1 MARRAPTR
9 VPADT
14 LTGPHTRPLDRRDRD
29 RARPYR
35 MRIPP
40 SIQHSLASGDIDA
53 VEAEWLAAVD
63 GEIAVETFLAITNG
77 LVRLDEGER
86 VGTLLELLDDQLQD
100 RGQWAERLDLI
111 RGAGSRYLRSG
122 QVYETVLDTLHELY
136 RDRES
141 DLSELLHELGLD
153 RGRQE
158 TVKLWDKVDRLRNLL
173 AFQRGDIV
181 EMTGRGVGRIAEV
194 NMPLQTFKVDLEKAN
209 GVAVGFRAAGK
220 MLTLLPPEHVLR
232 RKLEEPEELAAMK
245 PPALLELTLK
255 SYDRPLTG
263 AEVRAIVVGIIP
275 ARRWSSWWT
284 SARKQAQVLSSGGS
298 RQTYRWVEATDAESS
313 LWQEFEQAT
322 PRARIGL
329 LRRAANQ
336 SQELRDRMAAFLDDL
351 GQGLA
356 RGQPALA
363 FEIRCALERFG
374 AEPTWPAE
382 ELLASLKDPL
392 DFFASID
399 PRGPR
404 EQAYR
409 VLPDCRSDWR
419 EVLEKRF
426 LLETDTK
433 AIGTIA
439 ELIDEELLR
448 RCAARAQ
455 VQPHRTPAAFTWLA
469 EGAAT
474 DPALRD
480 GRQNRLLNLLIQALR
495 NEAFASFRLRLK
507 ALFDSGGTVP
517 KLLPELTLEEARQAE
532 VSIRHA
538 ALEDYRREPL
548 LTALHLKFPDLLAD
562 QDTDDDLYAL
572 PASIAAKRERLREL
586 VEEELPANRKAIE
599 EARALGDL
607 RENFEYKSARQRH
620 EYLTSLATE
629 LQQDLQRSTP
639 IDLAAAA
646 CDKLR
651 IGNQAILESETG
663 EQRTLAI
670 LGPWESAP
678 ERGVISYE
686 SDLALKLL
694 GSEPGAEVEMNGETF
709 TVQAIETLASATP
722 APE

>member
-1 MARRAPTR
+1 
-9 VPADT
+9 
-14 LTGPHTRPLDRRDRD
+14 
-29 RARPYR
+29 
-35 MRIPP
+35 MRIPQ
-40 SIQHSLASGDIDA
+40 STQESLASGDIDA

-63 GEIAVETFLAITNG
+63 GEIAVETFLAITKG

-86 VGTLLELLDDQLQD
+86 VGTLLELLDDQLQV
-100 RGQWAERLDLI
+100 RGLWADRLDLI

-141 DLSELLHELGLD
+141 DLNELLHELGLD

-194 NMPLQTFKVDLEKAN
+194 NMPLQTFKVDLETAK

-232 RKLEEPEELAAMK
+232 RKLEEQEELAAMK
-245 PPALLELTLK
+245 PPELLELTLK

-382 ELLASLKDPL
+382 ALLASMKDPL
-392 DFFASID
+392 GFFASID

-409 VLPDCRSDWR
+409 LLPACRSDWR

-469 EGAAT
+469 EGAAA

-495 NEAFASFRLRLK
+495 HEAFAPFRLRLK

-517 KLLPELTLEEARQAE
+517 KLLPELTLDEARQAE
-532 VSIRHA
+532 ASIRHA

-548 LTALHLKFPDLLAD
+548 LAALHLKFPDLLAD

-572 PASIAAKRERLREL
+572 PASIAAKRDRLREL
-586 VEEELPANRKAIE
+586 VQEELPANRKAIE

-639 IDLAAAA
+639 IDVGAAA

-651 IGNQAILESETG
+651 IGNRAIFESASG

-678 ERGVISYE
+678 ERGIISYE
-686 SDLALKLL
+686 SDLALRLL
-694 GSEPGAEVEMNGETF
+694 GSEPGARVEMDGETF
-709 TVQAIETLASATP
+709 ILQTIENLREDSLAPT
-722 APE
+722 

>member
-1 MARRAPTR
+1 
-9 VPADT
+9 
-14 LTGPHTRPLDRRDRD
+14 
-29 RARPYR
+29 

-232 RKLEEPEELAAMK
+232 RKLEELEELAAMK
-245 PPALLELTLK
+245 PPELLERTLK

-313 LWQEFEQAT
+313 LWQEFEQAA

-419 EVLEKRF
+419 DVLEKRF

-495 NEAFASFRLRLK
+495 NEAFAPFRLRLK

-562 QDTDDDLYAL
+562 QDDDDDLYAL

-586 VEEELPANRKAIE
+586 VEQELPANRKAIE

-651 IGNQAILESETG
+651 IGNQAILESESG

-678 ERGVISYE
+678 ERGIISYE

-709 TVQAIETLASATP
+709 TLQAIETLASASP

>member
-1 MARRAPTR
+1 
-9 VPADT
+9 
-14 LTGPHTRPLDRRDRD
+14 
-29 RARPYR
+29 

-40 SIQHSLASGDIDA
+40 STQASLAGGDIDA

-63 GEIAVETFLAITNG
+63 GEIEVETFLAITRG

-86 VGTLLELLDDQLQD
+86 VGTLLELLDDQLQE
-100 RGQWAERLDLI
+100 RGLWADRLDLI

-122 QVYETVLDTLHELY
+122 QVYETVLDTLHKLY
-136 RDRES
+136 RERES
-141 DLSELLHELGLD
+141 DLNELLHELGLD

-173 AFQRGDIV
+173 AYKRGDIV

-194 NMPLQTFKVDLEKAN
+194 NMPLQTFKVDLETAK

-232 RKLEEPEELAAMK
+232 RKLEDLEELASMK
-245 PPALLELTLK
+245 PPRLLELTLR

-313 LWQEFEQAT
+313 LWEEFRKAE
-322 PRARIGL
+322 PRARIDL

-336 SQELRDRMAAFLDDL
+336 SQELRDRMTAALDDL
-351 GQGLA
+351 GQRLIEA
-356 RGQPALA
+356 RPALA
-363 FEIRCALERFG
+363 FELRCALERFG

-382 ELLASLKDPL
+382 ELLGRLEDPL

-409 VLPDCRSDWR
+409 LLPNCRDDWTD
-419 EVLEKRF
+419 VLEKRF
-426 LLETDTK
+426 LLETDTR

-439 ELIDEELLR
+439 ELLDEDLRR

-469 EGAAT
+469 EGAAA
-474 DPALRD
+474 DPALRE
-480 GRQNRLLNLLIQALR
+480 GRQNRLLNLLIHALR
-495 NEAFASFRLRLK
+495 HEAFAPFRLRLK

-517 KLLPELTLEEARQAE
+517 KLLPELTVDEARQAE

-548 LTALHLKFPDLLAD
+548 LAALHLKFPDLLAD

-572 PASIAAKRERLREL
+572 PASIAAKREKLREL

-607 RENFEYKSARQRH
+607 RENFEYKAARQRH
-620 EYLTSLATE
+620 EYLTALATD

-639 IDLAAAA
+639 IDLGASA

-651 IGNQAILESETG
+651 IGNRAIFESASG

-678 ERGVISYE
+678 ERGIISYE

-694 GSEPGAEVEMNGETF
+694 GSEPGARVEIDGETF
-709 TVQAIETLASATP
+709 ILQTIENLREDSLAPT
-722 APE
+722 

>member
-1 MARRAPTR
+1 
-9 VPADT
+9 
-14 LTGPHTRPLDRRDRD
+14 
-29 RARPYR
+29 

-153 RGRQE
+153 QGRQE

-245 PPALLELTLK
+245 PPELLERTLK

-313 LWQEFEQAT
+313 LWQEFEQAA

-419 EVLEKRF
+419 DVLEKRF

-495 NEAFASFRLRLK
+495 NEAFAPFRLRLK

-562 QDTDDDLYAL
+562 QDDDDDLYAL

-586 VEEELPANRKAIE
+586 VEQELPANRKAIE

-651 IGNQAILESETG
+651 IGNQAILESESG

-678 ERGVISYE
+678 ERGIISYE

-709 TVQAIETLASATP
+709 TLQAIETLASASP

>member
-1 MARRAPTR
+1 
-9 VPADT
+9 
-14 LTGPHTRPLDRRDRD
+14 
-29 RARPYR
+29 

-40 SIQHSLASGDIDA
+40 SIQDSLTSGDIDA

-63 GEIAVETFLAITNG
+63 EEIAVETFLAITNG

-111 RGAGSRYLRSG
+111 RGAGRRYLRSG

-173 AFQRGDIV
+173 AFQCGDIV

-209 GVAVGFRAAGK
+209 GIAVGFRAAGK

-313 LWQEFEQAT
+313 LWQEFEQAA

-419 EVLEKRF
+419 DVLEKRF

-495 NEAFASFRLRLK
+495 NEAFAPFRLRLK

-562 QDTDDDLYAL
+562 QDDDDDLYAL

-586 VEEELPANRKAIE
+586 VEQELPANRKAIE

-678 ERGVISYE
+678 ERGIISYE

-694 GSEPGAEVEMNGETF
+694 GSEPGAEVEMNGQTF
-709 TVQAIETLASATP
+709 TVQAIETLANASP

>member
-1 MARRAPTR
+1 
-9 VPADT
+9 
-14 LTGPHTRPLDRRDRD
+14 
-29 RARPYR
+29 

-245 PPALLELTLK
+245 PPELLERTLK

-313 LWQEFEQAT
+313 LWQEFEQAA

-382 ELLASLKDPL
+382 DLLASLKDPL

-419 EVLEKRF
+419 DVLEKRF

-495 NEAFASFRLRLK
+495 NEAFAPFRLRLK

-562 QDTDDDLYAL
+562 QDDDDDLYAL

-586 VEEELPANRKAIE
+586 VEQELPANRKAIE

-651 IGNQAILESETG
+651 IGNQAILESESG

-678 ERGVISYE
+678 ERGIISYE

-709 TVQAIETLASATP
+709 TLQAIETLASASP

>member
-1 MARRAPTR
+1 
-9 VPADT
+9 
-14 LTGPHTRPLDRRDRD
+14 
-29 RARPYR
+29 

-40 SIQHSLASGDIDA
+40 RIQDSLASGDIDA
-53 VEAEWLAAVD
+53 VEAEWLAAVE
-63 GEIAVETFLAITNG
+63 GEIAVGTFLAITRG
-77 LVRLDEGER
+77 LVRLGEAER
-86 VGTLLELLDDQLQD
+86 VGTLLELLDDELQE
-100 RGQWAERLDLI
+100 RRLWAERLDLI

-122 QVYETVLDTLHELY
+122 QIYETVLDTLHELY

-141 DLSELLHELGLD
+141 DLGELLHELGLD

-158 TVKLWDKVDRLRNLL
+158 TVKLWDKVDRLRNLM
-173 AFQRGDIV
+173 AFQCGDIV
-181 EMTGRGVGRIAEV
+181 EMAGRGVGRIAQV
-194 NMPLQTFKVDLEKAN
+194 NMPLQTFKVDLETVK

-220 MLTLLPPEHVLR
+220 MLSLLPPEHVLR
-232 RKLEEPEELAAMK
+232 RKLEEREQLAKMK
-245 PPALLELTLK
+245 PPELLELTLK

-263 AEVRAIVVGIIP
+263 AEVRSVVVGIIP
-275 ARRWSSWWT
+275 ERRWSSWWT

-298 RQTYRWVEATDAESS
+298 RQTYRWVAASDAENS
-313 LWQEFEQAT
+313 LWQEFK
-322 PRARIGL
+322 RAKNRAKIAL

-336 SQELRDRMAAFLDDL
+336 SQDLRDRMAAALDEL
-351 GQGLA
+351 SQRLA
-356 RGQPALA
+356 SRQPALA

-374 AEPTWPAE
+374 AEPSWPAE
-382 ELLASLKDPL
+382 ELLADLEDPL
-392 DFFASID
+392 VFFSSIEQ
-399 PRGPR
+399 RGPR
-404 EQAYR
+404 EQAYLL
-409 VLPDCRSDWR
+409 LPASRSDWR

-439 ELIDEELLR
+439 DIVDEELLR
-448 RCAARAQ
+448 RCAARAG

-469 EGAAT
+469 EQAAAE
-474 DPALRD
+474 PALRA

-495 NEAFASFRLRLK
+495 QDAFAPFRPRLK

-548 LTALHLKFPDLLAD
+548 LAALHLKFPDLLAD
-562 QDTDDDLYAL
+562 QDAAEDDLYAL
-572 PASIAAKRERLREL
+572 PASIAAKRDRLREL
-586 VEEELPANRKAIE
+586 VEEELPANRRAIE

-629 LQQDLQRSTP
+629 LQQNLQRSTP
-639 IDLAAAA
+639 IDLASAA

-651 IGNQAILESETG
+651 IGNRAIFQSKSG
-663 EQRTLAI
+663 EQRSLAI

-678 ERGVISYE
+678 ERGIISYE
-686 SDLALKLL
+686 SDLAVRLL
-694 GSEPGAEVEMNGETF
+694 GSEPGAEVEMDGETF
-709 TVQAIETLASATP
+709 TLQAIENLEAGSLAHR
-722 APE
+722 

>member
-1 MARRAPTR
+1 
-9 VPADT
+9 
-14 LTGPHTRPLDRRDRD
+14 
-29 RARPYR
+29 
-35 MRIPP
+35 MRIPQ
-40 SIQHSLASGDIDA
+40 STQENLASGDIDA

-63 GEIAVETFLAITNG
+63 GEIAVETFLAITKG

-86 VGTLLELLDDQLQD
+86 VGTLLELLDDQLQV
-100 RGQWAERLDLI
+100 RGLWADRLDLI

-141 DLSELLHELGLD
+141 DLNELLHELGLD

-194 NMPLQTFKVDLEKAN
+194 NMPLQTFKVDLETAK

-232 RKLEEPEELAAMK
+232 RKLEEQEELAAMK
-245 PPALLELTLK
+245 PPELLELTLK

-382 ELLASLKDPL
+382 ALLASMKDPL
-392 DFFASID
+392 GFFASID

-409 VLPDCRSDWR
+409 LLPACRSDWR

-469 EGAAT
+469 EGAAA

-495 NEAFASFRLRLK
+495 HEAFAPFRLRLK

-517 KLLPELTLEEARQAE
+517 KLLPELTLDEARQAE
-532 VSIRHA
+532 ASIRHA

-548 LTALHLKFPDLLAD
+548 LAALHLKFPDLLAD

-572 PASIAAKRERLREL
+572 PASIAAKRDRLREL
-586 VEEELPANRKAIE
+586 VQEELPANRKAIE

-639 IDLAAAA
+639 IDLGAAA

-651 IGNQAILESETG
+651 IGNRAIFESASG

-678 ERGVISYE
+678 ERGIISYE
-686 SDLALKLL
+686 SDLALRLL
-694 GSEPGAEVEMNGETF
+694 GSEPGARVEMDGETF
-709 TVQAIETLASATP
+709 ILQTIENLREDSLAPT
-722 APE
+722 

>member
-1 MARRAPTR
+1 
-9 VPADT
+9 
-14 LTGPHTRPLDRRDRD
+14 
-29 RARPYR
+29 

-245 PPALLELTLK
+245 PPELLERTLK

-263 AEVRAIVVGIIP
+263 AEVKAIVVGIIP

-313 LWQEFEQAT
+313 LWQEFEQAA

-382 ELLASLKDPL
+382 DLLASLKDPL

-419 EVLEKRF
+419 DVLEKRF

-495 NEAFASFRLRLK
+495 NEAFAPFRLRLK

-586 VEEELPANRKAIE
+586 VEQELPANRKAIE

-651 IGNQAILESETG
+651 IGNQAILESESG

-678 ERGVISYE
+678 ERGIISYE

-709 TVQAIETLASATP
+709 TLQAIETLPSASP

>member
-1 MARRAPTR
+1 
-9 VPADT
+9 
-14 LTGPHTRPLDRRDRD
+14 
-29 RARPYR
+29 

-392 DFFASID
+392 NFFASID

-419 EVLEKRF
+419 DVLEKRF

-495 NEAFASFRLRLK
+495 NEAFAPFRLRLK

-586 VEEELPANRKAIE
+586 VEDELPANRKAIE

-678 ERGVISYE
+678 ERGIISYE

-709 TVQAIETLASATP
+709 TVQAIETLASASP

>member
-1 MARRAPTR
+1 
-9 VPADT
+9 
-14 LTGPHTRPLDRRDRD
+14 
-29 RARPYR
+29 

>member
-1 MARRAPTR
+1 
-9 VPADT
+9 
-14 LTGPHTRPLDRRDRD
+14 
-29 RARPYR
+29 
-35 MRIPP
+35 MRIP
-40 SIQHSLASGDIDA
+40 QRTQESLASGDIDA

-63 GEIAVETFLAITNG
+63 GEIAVETFLAITRG
-77 LVRLDEGER
+77 LIRLDEGER
-86 VGTLLELLDDQLQD
+86 VGTLLELLDDQLQT
-100 RGQWAERLDLI
+100 RGLWADRLDLI
-111 RGAGSRYLRSG
+111 RGAGSRYLPSG
-122 QVYETVLDTLHELY
+122 HVYETVLDTLRELY
-136 RDRES
+136 RERES
-141 DLSELLHELGLD
+141 DLNELLHELGLD
-153 RGRQE
+153 RGREE

-194 NMPLQTFKVDLEKAN
+194 NMPLQTFKVDLENVK

-220 MLTLLPPEHVLR
+220 MLALLPPEHVLR
-232 RKLEEPEELAAMK
+232 RKLEGPEELAAMK

-284 SARKQAQVLSSGGS
+284 SARKQAQVLSSGGA

-313 LWQEFEQAT
+313 LWQEFT
-322 PRARIGL
+322 RAPNHAKITM

-336 SQELRDRMAAFLDDL
+336 SQDLRDRMAAALDDL
-351 GQGLA
+351 SRRLSQA
-356 RGQPALA
+356 QPALA

-374 AEPTWPAE
+374 AEPSWPAE
-382 ELLASLKDPL
+382 ELLGGLEDPL

-409 VLPDCRSDWR
+409 LLPGCRSDWE

-439 ELIDEELLR
+439 EMIDEQLLR

-455 VQPHRTPAAFTWLA
+455 VQPHRTPAAFTWLV
-469 EGAAT
+469 EAAAA
-474 DPALRD
+474 DPTLRD

-495 NEAFASFRLRLK
+495 HEAFAPFRLRLK

-517 KLLPELTLEEARQAE
+517 RMLPELTLDEARRAE
-532 VSIRHA
+532 TSIRQA

-548 LTALHLKFPDLLAD
+548 LAALHLKFPDLMAD
-562 QDTDDDLYAL
+562 EDGDDDLYAL
-572 PASIAAKRERLREL
+572 PASIDAKRERLREL
-586 VEEELPANRKAIE
+586 VQEELPANRKAIE

-629 LQQDLQRSTP
+629 LQRDLQRSTP
-639 IDLAAAA
+639 IDLDAAA

-651 IGNQAILESETG
+651 IGNQAIFESVSG

-678 ERGVISYE
+678 ERGIISYE
-686 SDLALKLL
+686 SDLALELL
-694 GSEPGAEVEMNGETF
+694 GAEPGVQVEMDGETF
-709 TVQAIETLASATP
+709 TLQAIEPCKP
-722 APE
+722 AARH

>member
-1 MARRAPTR
+1 
-9 VPADT
+9 
-14 LTGPHTRPLDRRDRD
+14 
-29 RARPYR
+29 

-40 SIQHSLASGDIDA
+40 SIQHSLTSGDIDA

-141 DLSELLHELGLD
+141 DLNELLHELGLD

-245 PPALLELTLK
+245 PPELLERTLK

-313 LWQEFEQAT
+313 LWQEFEQAA

-419 EVLEKRF
+419 DVLEKRF

-474 DPALRD
+474 DPTLRD

-495 NEAFASFRLRLK
+495 NEAFAPFRLRLK

-562 QDTDDDLYAL
+562 QDDDDDLYAL

-586 VEEELPANRKAIE
+586 VEQELPANRKAIE

-678 ERGVISYE
+678 ERGIISYE

-694 GSEPGAEVEMNGETF
+694 GSEPGAEVEMDGETF
-709 TVQAIETLASATP
+709 TVQAIETLASASP
-722 APE
+722 AP

>member
-1 MARRAPTR
+1 
-9 VPADT
+9 
-14 LTGPHTRPLDRRDRD
+14 
-29 RARPYR
+29 

-392 DFFASID
+392 NFFASID

-419 EVLEKRF
+419 DVLEKRF

-474 DPALRD
+474 DPTLRD

-495 NEAFASFRLRLK
+495 NEAFAPFRLRLK

-646 CDKLR
+646 CDQLR
-651 IGNQAILESETG
+651 IGNQAILESESG
-663 EQRTLAI
+663 AQRTLAI

-678 ERGVISYE
+678 ERGIISYE

-694 GSEPGAEVEMNGETF
+694 GSEPGAEVEMDGETF

>member
-1 MARRAPTR
+1 
-9 VPADT
+9 
-14 LTGPHTRPLDRRDRD
+14 
-29 RARPYR
+29 
-35 MRIPP
+35 MRIP
-40 SIQHSLASGDIDA
+40 QHTQESLASGDIDA
-53 VEAEWLAAVD
+53 VEAQWLAAVD
-63 GEIAVETFLAITNG
+63 GEIAVETFLAITRG

-86 VGTLLELLDDQLQD
+86 VGTLLELLDDQLQE
-100 RGQWAERLDLI
+100 RGLWAERLDLI

-122 QVYETVLDTLHELY
+122 QVYETVLDTLHELH

-141 DLSELLHELGLD
+141 DLNELLSELGLD

-194 NMPLQTFKVDLEKAN
+194 NMPLQTFKVDLEKAK

-220 MLTLLPPEHVLR
+220 MLTLLPPEHALR
-232 RKLEEPEELAAMK
+232 RKLEEPEQLAAMK
-245 PPALLELTLK
+245 PPQLLELTLK

-263 AEVRAIVVGIIP
+263 AEVRAIVVGVIP

-313 LWQEFEQAT
+313 LWKEFRKAA

-336 SQELRDRMAAFLDDL
+336 SQDLRDRMTAALDDL
-351 GQGLA
+351 SQRLTEE
-356 RGQPALA
+356 QPALA

-382 ELLASLKDPL
+382 ELLGSLEKPL
-392 DFFASID
+392 DFFASIH

-409 VLPDCRSDWR
+409 LLPDCRSDWS

-426 LLETDTK
+426 LLETDTR

-439 ELIDEELLR
+439 EVIAEDVLR

-474 DPALRD
+474 DPALRE

-495 NEAFASFRLRLK
+495 HEAFAPFRLRLK

-517 KLLPELTLEEARQAE
+517 KLLPELTLDEARQAE
-532 VSIRHA
+532 ASIRHA

-562 QDTDDDLYAL
+562 QDAGDDLYAL
-572 PASIAAKRERLREL
+572 PASIAAKRERLRGL

-620 EYLTSLATE
+620 EYLTSLALE

-639 IDLAAAA
+639 IDLDAAA

-651 IGNQAILESETG
+651 IGNRAIFVSVSG

-678 ERGVISYE
+678 ERGIVSYE

-694 GSEPGAEVEMNGETF
+694 GSEPGAEVEMDGETF
-709 TVQAIETLASATP
+709 TLQAIETLQADSL
-722 APE
+722 APK

>member
-1 MARRAPTR
+1 
-9 VPADT
+9 
-14 LTGPHTRPLDRRDRD
+14 
-29 RARPYR
+29 

-40 SIQHSLASGDIDA
+40 SIQHSLTGGDIDA

-77 LVRLDEGER
+77 LVRLNEGER

-245 PPALLELTLK
+245 PPELLERTLK

-313 LWQEFEQAT
+313 LWQEFEQAA

-351 GQGLA
+351 GLGLA

-419 EVLEKRF
+419 DVLEKRF

-439 ELIDEELLR
+439 ELIDEDLRR

-495 NEAFASFRLRLK
+495 NEAFAPFRLRLK

-572 PASIAAKRERLREL
+572 PSSIAAKRERLREL
-586 VEEELPANRKAIE
+586 VEQELPANRKAIE

-651 IGNQAILESETG
+651 IGNQAILESESG

-678 ERGVISYE
+678 ERGIISYE

-694 GSEPGAEVEMNGETF
+694 GSEPGAEVEMDGETF
-709 TVQAIETLASATP
+709 TLQAIQTLASASP

>member
-1 MARRAPTR
+1 
-9 VPADT
+9 
-14 LTGPHTRPLDRRDRD
+14 
-29 RARPYR
+29 
-35 MRIPP
+35 MRIPQR
-40 SIQHSLASGDIDA
+40 IQHSLASGDIDA
-53 VEAEWLAAVD
+53 VEAEWLAAVE
-63 GEIAVETFLAITNG
+63 GEIAVDAFLAITAG

-86 VGTLLELLDDQLQD
+86 VGTLLELLDDQLLE
-100 RGQWAERLDLI
+100 RGLWAERLDLI
-111 RGAGSRYLRSG
+111 RGAGGRYLRSG

-136 RDRES
+136 QDRES
-141 DLSELLHELGLD
+141 DLNELLHELDLD

-158 TVKLWDKVDRLRNLL
+158 TIKLWDKVDRLRNLL
-173 AFQRGDIV
+173 AFEPGDIV

-194 NMPLQTFKVDLEKAN
+194 NMPLQTFKVDLENAS

-220 MLTLLPPEHVLR
+220 MLTLLPPQHVLR
-232 RKLEEPEELAAMK
+232 RKLEEPEQLKTLK
-245 PPALLELTLK
+245 PPKLLELTLK

-275 ARRWSSWWT
+275 ERRWSSWWT

-298 RQTYRWVEATDAESS
+298 RQTYRWVEATDAETS
-313 LWQEFEQAT
+313 LWQEFRLASD
-322 PRARIGL
+322 RAKIGL

-336 SQELRDRMAAFLDDL
+336 SQDLRDRMAAALDDL
-351 GQGLA
+351 GQLLIG
-356 RGQPALA
+356 RQPALA

-374 AEPTWPAE
+374 AEPSWPAE
-382 ELLASLKDPL
+382 ELLANMEDPL
-392 DFFASID
+392 DFFSSIEQ
-399 PRGPR
+399 RGPR
-404 EQAYR
+404 EQAYTL
-409 VLPDCRSDWR
+409 LPACRSDWR
-419 EVLEKRF
+419 VVLEKRF

-439 ELIDEELLR
+439 DVIDEKLLR

-469 EGAAT
+469 EGAAAE
-474 DPALRD
+474 PALRA
-480 GRQNRLLNLLIQALR
+480 GRQNRLLNLLIHSLR
-495 NEAFASFRLRLK
+495 HEAFAPFRLRLK

-532 VSIRHA
+532 VSMRHA

-548 LTALHLKFPDLLAD
+548 LAALHLKFPDLLAD
-562 QDTDDDLYAL
+562 HDTDHHDLYAL
-572 PASIAAKRERLREL
+572 PTSIAAKRERLREL
-586 VEEELPANRKAIE
+586 AEKELPANRRAIE

-607 RENFEYKSARQRH
+607 RENFEYKAARQRH
-620 EYLTSLATE
+620 EYLTSLATQ

-639 IDLAAAA
+639 IDIAAAA

-651 IGNQAILESETG
+651 IGNRAVFESKSG

-678 ERGVISYE
+678 ERGIISYE

-694 GSEPGAEVEMNGETF
+694 GSEPGAEVEMDGETF
-709 TVQAIETLASATP
+709 TLQTIENLETGSLGL
-722 APE
+722 E

>member
-1 MARRAPTR
+1 
-9 VPADT
+9 
-14 LTGPHTRPLDRRDRD
+14 
-29 RARPYR
+29 

-40 SIQHSLASGDIDA
+40 SIQQSLTSGDIDA

-122 QVYETVLDTLHELY
+122 QVYETVLDTLNELY

-392 DFFASID
+392 NFFASID

-419 EVLEKRF
+419 DVLEKRF

-495 NEAFASFRLRLK
+495 NEAFAPFRLRLK

-646 CDKLR
+646 CDQLR
-651 IGNQAILESETG
+651 IGNQAILESESG

-678 ERGVISYE
+678 ERGIISYE

-694 GSEPGAEVEMNGETF
+694 GSEPGAEVEMDGETF

>member
-1 MARRAPTR
+1 
-9 VPADT
+9 
-14 LTGPHTRPLDRRDRD
+14 
-29 RARPYR
+29 

-392 DFFASID
+392 NFFASID

-419 EVLEKRF
+419 DVLEKRF

-474 DPALRD
+474 DPTLRD

-495 NEAFASFRLRLK
+495 NEAFAPFRLRLK

-646 CDKLR
+646 CDQLR
-651 IGNQAILESETG
+651 IGNQAILESESG
-663 EQRTLAI
+663 AQRTLAI

-678 ERGVISYE
+678 ERGIISYE

-709 TVQAIETLASATP
+709 TVQAIETLASASP

>member
-1 MARRAPTR
+1 
-9 VPADT
+9 
-14 LTGPHTRPLDRRDRD
+14 
-29 RARPYR
+29 

-40 SIQHSLASGDIDA
+40 SIQHSLTSGDIDA

-245 PPALLELTLK
+245 PPALLERTLK

-419 EVLEKRF
+419 DVLEKRF

-439 ELIDEELLR
+439 ELIDEELRR

-495 NEAFASFRLRLK
+495 NEAFAPFRLRLK

-562 QDTDDDLYAL
+562 QDDDDDLYAL

-586 VEEELPANRKAIE
+586 VEQELPANRKAIE

-678 ERGVISYE
+678 ERGIISYE

-694 GSEPGAEVEMNGETF
+694 GSEPGAEVEMDGETF

>member
-1 MARRAPTR
+1 
-9 VPADT
+9 
-14 LTGPHTRPLDRRDRD
+14 
-29 RARPYR
+29 

-245 PPALLELTLK
+245 PPALIELTLK

-392 DFFASID
+392 NFFASID

-419 EVLEKRF
+419 DVLEKRF

-495 NEAFASFRLRLK
+495 NEAFAPFRLRLK

-646 CDKLR
+646 CDQLR
-651 IGNQAILESETG
+651 IGNQAILESESG
-663 EQRTLAI
+663 AQRTLAI

-678 ERGVISYE
+678 ERGIISYE

-694 GSEPGAEVEMNGETF
+694 GSEPGAEVEMDGETF

>member
-1 MARRAPTR
+1 
-9 VPADT
+9 
-14 LTGPHTRPLDRRDRD
+14 
-29 RARPYR
+29 

-245 PPALLELTLK
+245 PPALLERTLK

-392 DFFASID
+392 NFFASID

-419 EVLEKRF
+419 DVLEKRF

-495 NEAFASFRLRLK
+495 NEAFAPFRLRLK

-562 QDTDDDLYAL
+562 QDDDDDLYAL

>member
-1 MARRAPTR
+1 
-9 VPADT
+9 
-14 LTGPHTRPLDRRDRD
+14 
-29 RARPYR
+29 

-392 DFFASID
+392 NFFASID

-419 EVLEKRF
+419 DVLEKRF

-495 NEAFASFRLRLK
+495 NEAFAPFRLRLK

-646 CDKLR
+646 CDQLR
-651 IGNQAILESETG
+651 IGNQAILESESG
-663 EQRTLAI
+663 AQRTLAI

-678 ERGVISYE
+678 ERGIISYE

-694 GSEPGAEVEMNGETF
+694 GSEPGAEVEMDGETF

>member
-1 MARRAPTR
+1 MIGRKRAPGSAAT
-9 VPADT
+9 P
-14 LTGPHTRPLDRRDRD
+14 TG
-29 RARPYR
+29 RARLR

-40 SIQHSLASGDIDA
+40 RIQDSLASGDIDA
-53 VEAEWLAAVD
+53 VEAEWLAAVE
-63 GEIAVETFLAITNG
+63 GEIAVDTFLAITRG
-77 LVRLDEGER
+77 LVRLGEAER
-86 VGTLLELLDDQLQD
+86 VGTLLELLDDQLQE

-122 QVYETVLDTLHELY
+122 QIYETVLDTLHELY

-141 DLSELLHELGLD
+141 DLGELLHELGLD

-158 TVKLWDKVDRLRNLL
+158 TVKLWDKVDRLRNLM

-181 EMTGRGVGRIAEV
+181 EMAGRGVGRIAQV
-194 NMPLQTFKVDLEKAN
+194 NMPLQTFKVDLEKVK

-220 MLTLLPPEHVLR
+220 MLSLLPPEHVLR
-232 RKLEEPEELAAMK
+232 RKLEEPEQLAKMK
-245 PPALLELTLK
+245 PAALLELTLK

-263 AEVRAIVVGIIP
+263 AEVRSVVVGIIP
-275 ARRWSSWWT
+275 ERRWSSWWT

-298 RQTYRWVEATDAESS
+298 RQTYRWVAASDAESS
-313 LWQEFEQAT
+313 LWQEFERA
-322 PRARIGL
+322 PHRARIAL

-336 SQELRDRMAAFLDDL
+336 SQDLRDRMATALDEL
-351 GQGLA
+351 SQRLV
-356 RGQPALA
+356 RRQPALA

-374 AEPTWPAE
+374 AEPSWPAGD
-382 ELLASLKDPL
+382 LLADLEEPL
-392 DFFASID
+392 DFFSSIE

-404 EQAYR
+404 EQAYIL
-409 VLPDCRSDWR
+409 LPASRGDWR

-433 AIGTIA
+433 AIATIA
-439 ELIDEELLR
+439 DILDEELLR
-448 RCAARAQ
+448 RCAARAG

-469 EGAAT
+469 EQAAAE
-474 DPALRD
+474 PALRA

-495 NEAFASFRLRLK
+495 QDAFAPFRPRLK

-517 KLLPELTLEEARQAE
+517 RLLPELTLEEARQAE

-548 LTALHLKFPDLLAD
+548 LAALHLKFPDLLAD
-562 QDTDDDLYAL
+562 QDAAGDDLYAL
-572 PASIAAKRERLREL
+572 PASIAAKRDRLREL
-586 VEEELPANRKAIE
+586 VEEELPANRRAIE
-599 EARALGDL
+599 EARSLGDL

-639 IDLAAAA
+639 IDLAGAA

-651 IGNQAILESETG
+651 IGNRAIFQSKSG
-663 EQRTLAI
+663 EQRSLAI

-678 ERGVISYE
+678 ERGIISYE
-686 SDLALKLL
+686 SDLAVRLL
-694 GSEPGAEVEMNGETF
+694 GSEPGAEVEMDGETF
-709 TVQAIETLASATP
+709 TLQAIETLEAGSLAHP
-722 APE
+722 

>member
-1 MARRAPTR
+1 
-9 VPADT
+9 
-14 LTGPHTRPLDRRDRD
+14 
-29 RARPYR
+29 
-35 MRIPP
+35 MRIPQ
-40 SIQHSLASGDIDA
+40 SIQDSLASGDIDA
-53 VEAEWLAAVD
+53 VEAEWLAAVEE
-63 GEIAVETFLAITNG
+63 EIAVDTFLAITRG
-77 LVRLDEGER
+77 LVRLGEAER
-86 VGTLLELLDDQLQD
+86 VGTLLELLDDQLRE
-100 RGQWAERLDLI
+100 RGLWSERLDLI
-111 RGAGSRYLRSG
+111 RGDGSRYLRSG

-141 DLSELLHELGLD
+141 DLNELLHELDLD

-181 EMTGRGVGRIAEV
+181 EMTGRGVGRVAQV
-194 NMPLQTFKVDLEKAN
+194 NMPLQTFKVDLEKVK

-232 RKLEEPEELAAMK
+232 RKLEEPEQLAAMK
-245 PPALLELTLK
+245 PPELLELTLR

-298 RQTYRWVEATDAESS
+298 RQTYRWVAATDAESS
-313 LWQEFEQAT
+313 LWREFEQAA

-336 SQELRDRMAAFLDDL
+336 SQDLRDRMTAALDDL
-351 GQGLA
+351 GRSLT

-382 ELLASLKDPL
+382 ELLSSLKNPL
-392 DFFASID
+392 GFFASID

-409 VLPDCRSDWR
+409 LLPDCRGDWR
-419 EVLEKRF
+419 DVLERRF

-433 AIGTIA
+433 AIGTIV
-439 ELIDEELLR
+439 EMIDQELLL

-469 EGAAT
+469 EGAAA
-474 DPALRD
+474 DPALRE

-495 NEAFASFRLRLK
+495 HEAFAPFRLRLK

-517 KLLPELTLEEARQAE
+517 KLLPELTLDEARQAE
-532 VSIRHA
+532 ASIRHA

-548 LTALHLKFPDLLAD
+548 LAALHLKFPDLLAD

-572 PASIAAKRERLREL
+572 PASIAAKRDRLREL
-586 VEEELPANRKAIE
+586 VEEELPANRRAIE

-639 IDLAAAA
+639 IDLGAAA

-651 IGNQAILESETG
+651 IGNRAIFESVSG
-663 EQRTLAI
+663 KQRVLAI

-678 ERGVISYE
+678 ERGIISYE
-686 SDLALKLL
+686 SDLALRLL
-694 GSEPGAEVEMNGETF
+694 GSEPGAKVDMDGETF
-709 TVQAIETLASATP
+709 TLQAIENLQAGSLAP
-722 APE
+722 K